1 MNDLRVTDLLI
12 DEFYDEIEQMKISLQ
27 ETGRIQFNY
36 DSDGNFCTVA
46 SWN

>member
-1 MNDLRVTDLLI
+1 MYDLRVNDLLI
-12 DEFYDEIEQMKISLQ
+12 DEFNDEVEQMKISLQ
-27 ETGRIQFNY
+27 ETGRILFNY